1 MRDYHTHTFR
11 CKHARGDVEDYAKI
25 AVSNRYEVLGISD
38 HTPLPDSR
46 YQASRMEMDDLE
58 GYVEVF
64 HRAQKTYPQL
74 KMLLGLECEY
84 LKDYH
89 GFYKDEILGRYGMD
103 YLILGQHFFRSRG
116 EMFFIYQG
124 PGGKE
129 ELKAYADYLVKG
141 MESGLFAFV
150 AHPDVFGVF
159 YELWD
164 EETKACSRYIIEA
177 AQALKIPLEINGYGF
192 RKGERAYKNVTR
204 YQYPLTPF
212 WEMVSHY
219 DVEVV
224 INADAHKPEDVAFQ
238 PEAWDLAQRF
248 GLKIADLS
256 HLEGR

>member
-1 MRDYHTHTFR
+1 MREYHTHTFR
-11 CKHARGDVEDYAKI
+11 CKHAKGDVEDYAKV
-25 AVSNRYEVLGISD
+25 ALENKYEVLGISD
-38 HTPLPDSR
+38 HTPLPDNLFLG
-46 YQASRMEMDDLE
+46 SRMEIQEMDD
-58 GYVEVF
+58 YVAAF
-64 HRAQKTYPQL
+64 HRAQEAYPEL

-84 LKDYH
+84 LKKYH
-89 GFYKDEILGRYGMD
+89 SFYKDEVLGRWGVK
-103 YLILGQHFFRSRG
+103 YLILGQHFFHSNG
-116 EMFFIYQG
+116 EMFFLYQG
-124 PGGKE
+124 PGYTK

-141 MESGLFAFV
+141 METGLFDFV

-159 YELWD
+159 YEPWD
-164 EETKACSRYIIEA
+164 KEAVACSRYIIEA

-192 RKGERAYKNVTR
+192 RKGERPYKNVTR

-248 GLKIADLS
+248 GLQIADLS
-256 HLEGR
+256 HLEDR